1 MNTHRIF
8 PSLGPPPASGTNIIL
23 AVETGLARYPLGAP
37 VSIEAKIGTTIRKW
51 VGTIIDIGS
60 GELPQGAYDYFL
72 INLGAYSSKDGGDS
86 SDGMEPVMLTDPIPV
101 TVTIFDQPVEPP
113 PDIIVDFP

>member
-8 PSLGPPPASGTNIIL
+8 PSLGPPPASGINIIL
-23 AVETGLARYPLGAP
+23 AVEAGLARYPMGAP
-37 VSIEAKIGTTIRKW
+37 IRIEAKIGTTIRVW
-51 VGTIIDIGS
+51 VGTIIEIGS
-60 GELPQGAYDYFL
+60 GELPQGSYDYFL
-72 INLGAYSSKDGGDS
+72 INLSSFTSKESEDS
-86 SDGMEPVMLTDPIPV
+86 QGGMEAIMLTDPIPV